1 MTVTININVPHTWY
15 AKAIN
20 SMNNPRIH
28 MLRRFIGVS
37 GVSFMAGSP
46 VMVNRPGVSSNNCWD
61 IGTIGVPTGYAL
73 GFGLTS
79 ISFLILSIVSTEKH
93 PNAAKRCL
101 SV

>member
-28 MLRRFIGVS
+28 ILRRFIGVS

-46 VMVNRPGVSSNNCWD
+46 VIVNRPGVSSNNCWD

-73 GFGLTS
+73 GFGLVS
-79 ISFLILSIVSTEKH
+79 ISFLILSTLALRNIPTPPKDV
-93 PNAAKRCL
+93 
-101 SV
+101 

>member
-1 MTVTININVPHTWY
+1 MTVTINTTVPNTWY

-37 GVSFMAGSP
+37 GMSFMAGSP

-61 IGTIGVPTGYAL
+61 IGTIGVITGYAL

-79 ISFLILSIVSTEKH
+79 ISFLILSTLALRNIPTPPKDV
-93 PNAAKRCL
+93 
-101 SV
+101 